1 MISTFE
7 IQTPTKSMLIQILL
21 NKPIAI
27 NQTMGGPKPTLHI
40 AGTLFHKREVN
51 RVFFYQKAPSTR
63 LDDPFEWTTHFIRL
77 LLSLIIDGG

>member
-1 MISTFE
+1 
-7 IQTPTKSMLIQILL
+7 MLIQILL

-51 RVFFYQKAPSTR
+51 RVFFF
-63 LDDPFEWTTHFIRL
+63 LFIKKL
-77 LLSLIIDGG
+77 QVQDLMIHSNGPDNSSGFY